1 VWRPPSIA
9 RLATLIAVAGSLL
22 PAACSRRPAAA
33 TLHELA
39 EQYVRVT
46 LQLAQHRPNLVDAWT
61 GPADWQPGR
70 RIPVAELRV
79 VVDGLVARADDLRTS
94 RFDPTD
100 APRVAYLQGQM
111 RALSL
116 VTRRLLGD
124 TTTFSEEARTDFGR
138 PLPTTDEEA
147 MTRARTALDLEL
159 EGDGP
164 LEHRYTAFRRQFVVD
179 RRRGKAVFGA
189 AIDACR
195 AATSAHLVLPPDE
208 RIALAF
214 DEAIEWDAYA
224 RYRGA
229 HETLL
234 TIGGASE
241 HDVAALLHMACHET
255 YAGHHAQHI
264 LIDDA
269 LVKGRGWMEFHL
281 TPSFGPHRL
290 ISEGAAEA
298 GVGLALP
305 EAARARIYRER
316 LLPLA
321 GLPVR
326 EAERLAR
333 VETLAS
339 SLEASLPD
347 TIGRYLDNQASAE
360 ETVSRLATQA
370 LISSPE
376 RFLALAE
383 RHRVGAVV
391 YPVGKAVVSA
401 WVAGGSTADEQ
412 WRRLQDLFTRR
423 PFALD

>member
-1 VWRPPSIA
+1 
-9 RLATLIAVAGSLL
+9 
-22 PAACSRRPAAA
+22 
-33 TLHELA
+33 
-39 EQYVRVT
+39 
-46 LQLAQHRPNLVDAWT
+46 
-61 GPADWQPGR
+61 
-70 RIPVAELRV
+70 
-79 VVDGLVARADDLRTS
+79 
-94 RFDPTD
+94 
-100 APRVAYLQGQM
+100 
-111 RALSL
+111 
-116 VTRRLLGD
+116 
-124 TTTFSEEARTDFGR
+124 
-138 PLPTTDEEA
+138 

>member
-1 VWRPPSIA
+1 VWRHQSIA
-9 RLATLIAVAGSLL
+9 AFGALFALAGVFV
-22 PAACSRRPAAA
+22 PAACARRPPAA

-46 LQLAQHRPNLVDAWT
+46 LQLAQHRPTLVDAWT
-61 GPADWQPGR
+61 GPADWQPGPR
-70 RIPVAELRV
+70 VPVTELRV
-79 VVDGLVARADDLRTS
+79 VVDDLLAQTEDLQAR

-116 VTRRLLGD
+116 VTRRLLGESTGFAD
-124 TTTFSEEARTDFGR
+124 EARIDFGR
-138 PLPTTDEEA
+138 PLPAANTDA
-147 MTRARTALDLEL
+147 VARARARLEQEL
-159 EGDGP
+159 EGKGT
-164 LEHRYTAFRRQFVVD
+164 LEQRYTAFRRQFVVD
-179 RRRGKAVFGA
+179 RDRGETVLRA

-195 AATSAHLVLPPDE
+195 AATSAHMVLPPDE
-208 RIALAF
+208 RISLTF

-224 RYRGA
+224 RYRGG
-229 HETLL
+229 HETLVI
-234 TIGGASE
+234 IGSTGG
-241 HDVAALLHMACHET
+241 HDVAALLQLACHET

-269 LVKGRGWMEFHL
+269 LVKGRGWLEFHL

-298 GVGLALP
+298 GVHLALP
-305 EAARARIYRER
+305 EEARARIYRDH
-316 LLPLA
+316 LLPIA

-326 EAERLAR
+326 EAGRLAR
-333 VETLAS
+333 VESLAAA
-339 SLEASLPD
+339 LDAGIPD
-347 TIGRYLDNQASAE
+347 TIGRYLDHQLSRE
-360 ETVSRLATQA
+360 EAVERLATEA

-376 RFLALAE
+376 RFLAFAE

-391 YPVGKAVVSA
+391 YPVGKTIVSA
-401 WVAGGSTADEQ
+401 WVSAGATPDEQ
-412 WRRLQDLFTRR
+412 WRRLQDLFTRT

>member
-1 VWRPPSIA
+1 VWRHPTIYCLVS
-9 RLATLIAVAGSLL
+9 LIAAASALV
-22 PAACSRRPAAA
+22 PAACERRPAAA
-33 TLHELA
+33 TLHEIA

-61 GPADWQPGR
+61 GPADWHPGPR
-70 RIPVAELRV
+70 VPVTELRV
-79 VVDGLVARADDLRTS
+79 VVDDLLARAEDLRRT

-111 RALSL
+111 RALAL
-116 VTRRLLGD
+116 VTRRLLGE
-124 TTTFSEEARTDFGR
+124 TTTFSEEARADFGR
-138 PLPTTDEEA
+138 PLPPTNDDE
-147 MTRARTALDLEL
+147 TSRARAALDREL
-159 EGDGP
+159 EGDGS
-164 LEHRYTAFRRQFVVD
+164 LEDRYSAFRRRFVVD
-179 RRRGKAVFGA
+179 RRRGEAVLRA

-195 AATSAHLVLPPDE
+195 TATSAHMVLPPDE
-208 RIALAF
+208 RISLTF
-214 DEAIEWDAYA
+214 DEAIEWDAFA

-234 TIGGASE
+234 TVGSASG

-298 GVGLALP
+298 GVDLALP
-305 EAARARIYRER
+305 EDARARIYRER

-321 GLPVR
+321 GLPAG

-333 VETLAS
+333 VETLAA
-339 SLEASLPD
+339 SLDASLPD
-347 TIGRYLDNQASAE
+347 TIGRYLDNQATAD
-360 ETVSRLATQA
+360 ETVRRLASEA
-370 LISSPE
+370 LMSSPE
-376 RFLALAE
+376 RFLAFAE

-391 YPVGKAVVSA
+391 YPVGRAVVSA
-401 WVAGGSTADEQ
+401 WVTASTAGDEQ
-412 WRRLQDLFTRR
+412 WRRLQDLFTRT